1 MKLRKLKIEDAPKML
16 EWMHDSS
23 VVEHLQ
29 TDFSKKSINDCLR
42 FIENSINEK
51 NINYAIADDN
61 DEYMGTVSL
70 KNIFSDEAEFAITI
84 RKCAMGKGYSIEAMK
99 KIIEYG
105 FNELNLKT
113 IYWCVNP
120 INKRA
125 VRFYDKNHFKRIDP
139 TLIKTMLDGYSLEQ
153 IAEYFWYAVTKQDS
167 AYI

>member
-105 FNELNLKT
+105 FNELSLHK

-125 VRFYDKNHFKRIDP
+125 VRFYDKNDFNRITP
-139 TLIKTMLDGYSLEQ
+139 ELICSNLDGYSFEQ
-153 IAEYFWYAVTKQDS
+153 IKEYYWYMVTK
-167 AYI
+167 